1 MGRSNGY
8 RPTKANEK
16 VIMRLR
22 AKLGKVRA
30 SEWQKASCIMQEITG
45 ILGHRG
51 GPGNSMI
58 QPRACTACGFYGHTK
73 QWCKAR
79 LANEMSAG
87 DEDRLYRQRM
97 GIAAGRQNGKT
108 DETWSK
114 WYAWAWRR
122 YDAARAAGGGCE
134 TACGECKGCDAWNE
148 AVLLFLLSD
157 PEPPK
162 GIGGGAHLVAGRLAE
177 EVSLGPS
184 P

>member
-8 RPTKANEK
+8 RPTKATEK
-16 VIMRLR
+16 QVMYLR

-45 ILGHRG
+45 LLGHRG

-73 QWCKAR
+73 QWCKVR
-79 LANEMSAG
+79 LANEMSAA
-87 DEDRLYRQRM
+87 DEDKLYRQRM
-97 GIAAGRQNGKT
+97 GIAVCRQAGKT
-108 DETWSK
+108 DETWST

-134 TACGECKGCDAWNE
+134 TACGECEGCMKWTR
-148 AVLLFLLSD
+148 AVQEFEQGD
-157 PEPPK
+157 PEP
-162 GIGGGAHLVAGRLAE
+162 AQRTSAR
-177 EVSLGPS
+177 SS
-184 P
+184 

>member
-8 RPTKANEK
+8 RPTKATEK
-16 VIMRLR
+16 QVMHLR

-30 SEWQKASCIMQEITG
+30 SEWQRASCIMQEITG

-73 QWCKAR
+73 QWCKVR
-79 LANEMSAG
+79 LENEMSAA
-87 DEDRLYRQRM
+87 DEDRNYRQRM
-97 GIAAGRQNGKT
+97 GIAASRQNGNT

-122 YDAARAAGGGCE
+122 YEAARAAGGGCE
-134 TACGECKGCDAWNE
+134 TACRECKGCDAWAD
-148 AVLLFLLSD
+148 AVRVFERDD
-157 PEPPK
+157 PEPPRTSSR
-162 GIGGGAHLVAGRLAE
+162 G
-177 EVSLGPS
+177 S
-184 P
+184 